1 MINGR
6 LSDDFIALT
15 TKLMMAQER
24 NEIIHLAAEFNSTI
38 ERLIEAKKRAP
49 NAVNKMLPKYQT
61 KMQYEKRSKPYY
73 RTINFTIY
81 ERRFIHAVKSAA

>member
-1 MINGR
+1 MEETQMINGR

-38 ERLIEAKKRAP
+38 
-49 NAVNKMLPKYQT
+49 
-61 KMQYEKRSKPYY
+61 
-73 RTINFTIY
+73 
-81 ERRFIHAVKSAA
+81 